1 MIKAILTGHTRGL
14 GAALR
19 DELLARGIA
28 VLGLARQRA
37 AEQPQLQQH
46 LIDLGDS
53 ATLATWL
60 AGPALANFLADA
72 TQALLINNAGTLQ
85 PMGPAGMQ
93 DNAALARAIALNVA
107 APLLLTNSFIAASG
121 HLADRRILH
130 ISSGAAR
137 NAYPGW
143 NAYCAGKAALDRH
156 AEALKLEAA
165 PGLRIAS
172 LAPGVIDTDMQAEIR
187 ASDATAFPLRDRFVA
202 LKAGGQ
208 LSSPTSAAKS
218 AVDHLLSANFGEKVL
233 VDVRELGGTGEALP

>member
-37 AEQPQLQQH
+37 AEQPLLQQH

-53 ATLATWL
+53 AALADWL
-60 AGPALANFLADA
+60 AGPALRDFLADA

-93 DNAALARAIALNVA
+93 DAMALAGAIALNIT
-107 APLLLTNSFIAASG
+107 APLMLTNGFVATTTQ
-121 HLADRRILH
+121 LADRRILH

-156 AEALKLEAA
+156 AEAVKLEAA
-165 PGLRIAS
+165 SGLRIAS
-172 LAPGVIDTDMQAEIR
+172 LAPGVVDTDMQAEIR
-187 ASDATAFPLRDRFVA
+187 ASASAAFPLRERFVA
-202 LKAGGQ
+202 LKENGQ
-208 LSSPTSAAKS
+208 LSTPASAAKS
-218 AVDHLLSANFGEKVL
+218 AVDHLLAANFGEKVL
-233 VDVRELGGTGEALP
+233 VDVRQLDQ